1 MNKNEIVIAL
11 GTAHRLREP
20 GKRST
25 DGRLVECV
33 YSRETVREVRDILQ
47 DMGYKVLIDY
57 EPLDLPKSM
66 QSPSV
71 TQERQRELAM
81 RVNFVNELCRQNG
94 KDRVIYV
101 SFHVNAAGADGQW
114 HDARG
119 WCVYT
124 SPGRTKADD
133 LATCLWNAADRNLPH
148 DHKSALRADWS
159 DGDPD
164 YEAKLYVLTKTQF
177 PAVLTESLF
186 QDNRAD
192 VDYLLSEEGRHAIVR
207 LHVEG
212 IIKYIESASLGDFPW
227 RLRIY

>member
-1 MNKNEIVIAL
+1 MLVVL
-11 GTAHRLREP
+11 GTPHRLREL
-20 GKRST
+20 GKQSP
-25 DGRLVECV
+25 DGRLRECV
-33 YSRETVREVRDILQ
+33 YGRQVAAGVAAKLQ
-47 DMGYKVLIDY
+47 GMGYRVMTDY
-57 EPLDLPKSM
+57 EPMDLPREM
-66 QSPSV
+66 QTPNARL
-71 TQERQRELAM
+71 ERQRELAL